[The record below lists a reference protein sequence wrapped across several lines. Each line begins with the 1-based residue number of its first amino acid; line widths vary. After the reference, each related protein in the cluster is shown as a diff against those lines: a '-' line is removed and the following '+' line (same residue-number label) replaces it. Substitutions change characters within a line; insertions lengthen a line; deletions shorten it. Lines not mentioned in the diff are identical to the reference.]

1 MMTNWPSEIDRK
13 FILCAKMFLLML
25 GRDPIE
31 GLFFT
36 KDLKIQCGPPANLA
50 AAHKWWCLSER
61 HHSLSL
67 VFNVS
72 SSFGFCRIIF
82 RSNGIVTGFAC
93 ASPKCSRAVQM

>member
-1 MMTNWPSEIDRK
+1 MDRK

-36 KDLKIQCGPPANLA
+36 KDLKIQFGPPADLA

-61 HHSLSL
+61 HHTSIKYCPSE
-67 VFNVS
+67 VFE
-72 SSFGFCRIIF
+72 I
-82 RSNGIVTGFAC
+82 
-93 ASPKCSRAVQM
+93 